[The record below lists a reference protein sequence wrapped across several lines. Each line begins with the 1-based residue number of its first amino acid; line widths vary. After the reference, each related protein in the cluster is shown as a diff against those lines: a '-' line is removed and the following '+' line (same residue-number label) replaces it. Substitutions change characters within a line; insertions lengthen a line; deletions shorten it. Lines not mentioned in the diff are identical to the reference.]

1 VNKEKA
7 RDDIMKKVVFSILM
21 ANTAGMLS
29 RIAGLFTRRGYNI
42 DSLTVGT
49 TADPRFSRAT
59 IVSTGDDQVLGQIE
73 AQLMKLEDVL
83 DIKRLDSGSSVCREL
98 LLLKI
103 AANKNDRQEVIS
115 IANIFR
121 ANIID
126 VARESLVIELTGNQ
140 SKLEAFVSMLDGFE
154 ILELARTGITGLSRG
169 TFDVKV
175 PDKTFDETGKLV
187 YYDNYEPDFE

>member
-1 VNKEKA
+1 MKKETA

-83 DIKRLDSGSSVCREL
+83 DIKRLDSGTSVCREL

-126 VARESLVIELTGNQ
+126 VARESLIIELTGNQ
-140 SKLEAFVSMLDGFE
+140 SKLEAFINMLDGYEVLE
-154 ILELARTGITGLSRG
+154 IARTGITGLSRG

-175 PDKTFDETGKLV
+175 PHSTFDETGKLV
-187 YYDNYEPDFE
+187 YYDDYEPEFN

>member
-1 VNKEKA
+1 MT

-103 AANKNDRQEVIS
+103 AANANDRQEVIS
-115 IANIFR
+115 VANIFR

-126 VARESLVIELTGNQ
+126 VAKESLVIELTGNQ
-140 SKLEAFVSMLDGFE
+140 SKLEAFINMLDGYE
-154 ILELARTGITGLSRG
+154 ILELARTGLTGLSRG

-175 PDKTFDETGKLV
+175 PHSTFDETGKLV
-187 YYDNYEPDFE
+187 YYDDYEPEYN

>member
-1 VNKEKA
+1 MKKETA

-73 AQLMKLEDVL
+73 AQLIKLEDVL

-126 VARESLVIELTGNQ
+126 VARESLIIELTGNQ
-140 SKLEAFVSMLDGFE
+140 SKLEAFINMLDGYEVLE
-154 ILELARTGITGLSRG
+154 IARTGITGLSRG

-175 PDKTFDETGKLV
+175 PHSTFDETGKLV
-187 YYDNYEPDFE
+187 YYDDYEPEFN

>member
-1 VNKEKA
+1 MKKETA
-7 RDDIMKKVVFSILM
+7 GDDIMKKVVFSILM

-49 TADPRFSRAT
+49 TADQRFSRAT

-140 SKLEAFVSMLDGFE
+140 SKLEAFINMLDGYE
-154 ILELARTGITGLSRG
+154 ILELARTGLTGLSRG

-175 PDKTFDETGKLV
+175 PSKSFDETGKLV
-187 YYDNYEPDFE
+187 YYDDYETDFE

>member
-1 VNKEKA
+1 MKKETA

-73 AQLMKLEDVL
+73 AQLIKLEDVL

-103 AANKNDRQEVIS
+103 AANKNERQEVIS

-140 SKLEAFVSMLDGFE
+140 SKLEAFINMLDGYE
-154 ILELARTGITGLSRG
+154 ILELARTGLTGLSRG

-187 YYDNYEPDFE
+187 YYDDYEPDFD

>member
-1 VNKEKA
+1 MA

-103 AANKNDRQEVIS
+103 AANAEDRQEVIS
-115 IANIFR
+115 VANIFR

-126 VARESLVIELTGNQ
+126 VAKESLVIELTGNQ
-140 SKLEAFVSMLDGFE
+140 SKLEAFINMLDGYE
-154 ILELARTGITGLSRG
+154 ILELARTGLTGLSRG

-175 PDKTFDETGKLV
+175 PHETFDETGKLV
-187 YYDNYEPDFE
+187 YYDQCDPDFD

>member
-1 VNKEKA
+1 MKKETA

-83 DIKRLDSGSSVCREL
+83 DIKRLDAGSSVCREL

-103 AANKNDRQEVIS
+103 AANANDRQEVIS
-115 IANIFR
+115 VANIFR

-126 VARESLVIELTGNQ
+126 VAKESLVIELTGNQ
-140 SKLEAFVSMLDGFE
+140 SKLEAFINMLDGYE
-154 ILELARTGITGLSRG
+154 ILELARTGLTGLSRG

-175 PDKTFDETGKLV
+175 PHSTFDETGKLV
-187 YYDNYEPDFE
+187 YYDDYEPEFN

>member
-1 VNKEKA
+1 MKKETA

-140 SKLEAFVSMLDGFE
+140 SKLEAFINMLDGYE
-154 ILELARTGITGLSRG
+154 ILELARTGLTGLSRG

-187 YYDNYEPDFE
+187 YYDDYEPDFD

>member
-1 VNKEKA
+1 MKKETA

-140 SKLEAFVSMLDGFE
+140 SKLEAFINMLDGYE
-154 ILELARTGITGLSRG
+154 ILELARTGLTGLSRG

-187 YYDNYEPDFE
+187 YYDDYEPEFN